1 MTDNRRTAFDASI
14 EKRAHLEAMESAG
27 QIADSGQVRLALM
40 ERVHS
45 GEITL
50 EEAQKQLKKIK
61 SSAKAK
67 GLKTRAQAYNE
78 G

>member
-1 MTDNRRTAFDASI
+1 MKTDSRTRFEASI
-14 EKRAHLEAMESAG
+14 EKREEVKRSEAAG
-27 QIADSGQVRLALM
+27 EVADSMEVRLALM

-50 EEAQKQLKKIK
+50 EQAQAELKKIK
-61 SSAKAK
+61 SGAKKAGK
-67 GLKTRAQAYNE
+67 VTRAQAFSR